1 MNKRIIAAITLAAM
15 SLSPLTALAY
25 DESGVTSYLE
35 NCVNDYGT
43 VADAEDKNIEI
54 LTALQDDYECTE
66 EEAQS
71 FYEDLLKKIAEK
83 NKEDNDNQGENGENN
98 ANDSKPEDKPD
109 EKTLKKGTE
118 SKMQVLNQLGI
129 IQDSEFDYFGTV
141 SRAKFS
147 EYMANLINYGGD
159 YSEEEGHYKFHD
171 VTSDMECYHAV
182 ASLINKGAV
191 IGVGGGIFSPDSDIT
206 VGWACGIMVRILG
219 YDFIKTQYDDKGE
232 AYYIS
237 KASEKKLL
245 KGISAVGNSVVNG
258 EDAVILLY
266 NMLDAD
272 SVVMTDFRE
281 VNDTTSY
288 MLNEMNLDYSDGIVT
303 ANSKTSLYSQSG
315 AVAESYLKIG
325 DDNYV
330 FGDIMTVSELD
341 ALLGKKVRVFYDK
354 DDTVYAKA
362 IMELDDYNE
371 TFTLLSGNIEK
382 YDDSLNRLYYTE
394 DESSKE
400 KYIEIPKT
408 ANIVFNGVAVD
419 YEHIKKQLLIPDSG
433 EITFISNDR
442 KSGYEVVSIKSY
454 VYYKVGV
461 INTTDPKLFDEFT
474 IQPNIQ
480 LDDESV
486 TITNGGVESS
496 YADLSKDMLLMVAP
510 SRVVFKDGVMY
521 ADTDNSTYISI
532 EIMSVS
538 VTGKVNGSKSGNE
551 GIKIGD
557 EIYELS
563 ETFKKLNEK
572 FPDMV
577 DFKLP
582 PTGSNVS
589 ASLDK
594 YNKIVSFTVNTYA
607 EGLKYGYIVK
617 LIQDADSDEYFAKI
631 FTQENEMLKLGLAD
645 KVSVHKKWN
654 EGKLSTSTYFAKKLT
669 KEKLAVM
676 DGGSFNAKP
685 VKFTVNADNKI
696 NELYIADGSN
706 TKTAYNQ
713 IEKDLD
719 FFIDKSIFMKNF
731 SNVGG
736 SGIYGYNV
744 GYWYNVANNN
754 INGVY
759 LIIPSDTSADDDQY
773 KAYEGIYSTSL
784 PGGTWNNI
792 EFYDVNS
799 TGTVGLLIRYVTDEG
814 GNSGKKEETGTAV
827 VMEEPE
833 LHYDSVKDEITYSIK
848 LYANIQAAR
857 TWRIGKEQEF
867 TFENSDLVSYTISKS
882 SSETISAQAQY
893 SNIPIEE
900 LKPGDI
906 ILVSK
911 SKESGKIN
919 GFCLLA
925 RNLGDINPE
934 TGKPEMSC
942 TYVNPS
948 PLATEMLKRTGP
960 SQWQEMC
967 VTKGIVEKS
976 IDSRVFFVN
985 DGSEYYRK
993 LTIGNNTYTKDKVVI
1008 LDKKASKNPVTEGA
1022 FSDIRVGDY
1031 VVSAFD
1037 ETLVIVRN
1045 YN

>member
-15 SLSPLTALAY
+15 TLSPLTALAY

-35 NCVNDYGT
+35 NCAKDYGT

-54 LTALQDDYECTE
+54 LTALRDDYECTE
-66 EEAQS
+66 EEAQA
-71 FYEDLLKKIAEK
+71 FYEDLLKKIEER
-83 NKEDNDNQGENGENN
+83 NKEENGDQDKTDENN
-98 ANDSKPEDKPD
+98 GNDSKPEDKPD

-118 SKMQVLNQLGI
+118 SKMQVLRQLGI
-129 IQDSEFDYFGTV
+129 IQDNEFDYFGTV

-147 EYMANLINYGGD
+147 EYMANLINYGGS
-159 YSEEEGHYKFHD
+159 YSEEEGHYKFKD

-219 YDFIKTQYDDKGE
+219 YDFIKTLYDDNGE
-232 AYYIS
+232 TYYIS
-237 KASEKKLL
+237 KASEKNLL

-272 SVVMTDFRE
+272 SVVMTDYRE
-281 VNDTTSY
+281 VNDKTSY

-330 FGDIMTVSELD
+330 FGDIMTVPELD
-341 ALLGKKVRVFYDK
+341 GLLGKKVRVFYDK

-371 TFTLLSGNIEK
+371 TFTLLSGDIEK

-394 DESSKE
+394 SEGGKE
-400 KYIEIPKT
+400 KHIEIPKT
-408 ANIVFNGVAVD
+408 ANIIFNGVAVD

-454 VYYKVGV
+454 VYYKAGV
-461 INTTDPKLFDEFT
+461 INTTDPKLFDEFA
-474 IQPNIQ
+474 IQPGIQ

-486 TITNGGVESS
+486 AITNGGADSS
-496 YADLSKDMLLMVAP
+496 YTELTKDMVLMVAP
-510 SRVVFKDGVMY
+510 SRVKFEDGIMY
-521 ADTDNSTYISI
+521 ADVDNSTYISI
-532 EIMSVS
+532 EIINNSI
-538 VTGKVNGSKSGNE
+538 TGDVNGSRSGNE
-551 GIKIGD
+551 EIKIGD

-563 ETFKKLNEK
+563 EAFKKYSEK
-572 FPDMV
+572 FTDKT
-577 DFKLP
+577 DFRLP
-582 PTGSNVS
+582 PTGANVS
-589 ASLDK
+589 AALDK
-594 YNKIVSFTVNTYA
+594 YNKIVSFTVNAYA
-607 EGLKYGYIVK
+607 QGLKYGYIVK
-617 LIQDADSDEYFAKI
+617 MVYDADNDDYLAKI

-654 EGKLSTSTYFAKKLT
+654 DGKLSTSTYFGKKLT

-676 DGGSFNAKP
+676 DGGTFNARP

-696 NELYIADGSN
+696 NELYIADDSN

-736 SGIYGYNV
+736 GGIYGYNV

-754 INGVY
+754 RNGVY
-759 LIIPSDTSADDDQY
+759 FIIPSDPSAYDDQY

-784 PGGTWNNI
+784 PGGMWNNI

-799 TGTVGLLIRYVTDEG
+799 TGTVGMVIRYVTDDG

-827 VMEEPE
+827 VMSKPE
-833 LHYDSVKDEITYSIK
+833 QHYDSVKDEVTYSVK
-848 LYANIQAAR
+848 LYADVQAAR
-857 TWRIGKEQEF
+857 TWRIGKVQELS
-867 TFENSDLVSYTISKS
+867 FENSELVSYTVSNS
-882 SSETISAQAQY
+882 SSETIPERAKY
-893 SNIPIEE
+893 SNIPITDLE
-900 LKPGDI
+900 PGDI
-906 ILVSK
+906 ILISK
-911 SKESGKIN
+911 NKESGKIN
-919 GFCLLA
+919 GFGLLA
-925 RNLGDINPE
+925 RNLGDIDPD

-948 PLATEMLKRTGP
+948 PLATEMLKRTEP

-976 IDSRVFFVN
+976 VGGNVFFVN

-1008 LDKKASKNPVTEGA
+1008 LDKKATRNPVTEGA